1 MTLRVA
7 EIHRVLKPTGSF
19 YLHCDPTSSHYLRL
33 VADSI
38 FCPNNGEFQNE
49 LIWCYSIGGKSKERF
64 GRKHD
69 VIFLYTKSNEGKHVF
84 NQKAASIPRKENTHM
99 KVGVDEDGRA
109 YQEKFVKKSGKTYRY
124 YLDEGKIAED
134 YWTDIETLNREDKE
148 RLGYPTQKPEALLER
163 IIQVSSNEGDVIL
176 DAYCGCGTTVAV
188 AEKLNRKWIGIDITY
203 QSISL
208 ILKRLEDSYGEAAVF
223 NVKMTGIP
231 RDMKS
236 AEALANKNDDRTRKE
251 FEKWA
256 ILNFS
261 NNRAV
266 INQKKGADKGIDG
279 TAFFIE
285 SEGGH
290 GRIIFQVK
298 SGKVDSRDIR
308 DLHGTMTREKAAL
321 GIFITLKKPTK
332 DMLQEAKTCGLYH
345 HKIMGCSYDKVA
357 IVTIQDMIE
366 NGLRLHVPLSME
378 VLKSAQ
384 RKNQEDNQLPI
395 FLEEMDEAV

>member
-1 MTLRVA
+1 MGDT
-7 EIHRVLKPTGSF
+7 
-19 YLHCDPTSSHYLRL
+19 
-33 VADSI
+33 
-38 FCPNNGEFQNE
+38 
-49 LIWCYSIGGKSKERF
+49 
-64 GRKHD
+64 
-69 VIFLYTKSNEGKHVF
+69 
-84 NQKAASIPRKENTHM
+84 
-99 KVGVDEDGRA
+99 
-109 YQEKFVKKSGKTYRY
+109 
-124 YLDEGKIAED
+124 
-134 YWTDIETLNREDKE
+134 WTDIPPLSSQAKE

-163 IIQVSSNEGDVIL
+163 IIQASSNEGDVIL

-188 AEKLNRKWIGIDITY
+188 AQKLNRKWIGIDITY

-208 ILKRLEDSYGEAAVF
+208 ILKRLEDSCGQAAVF

-256 ILNFS
+256 ILTFS
-261 NNRAV
+261 NNRAA

-290 GRIIFQVK
+290 GRIVFQVK

-321 GIFITLKKPTK
+321 GVFITLKKPTK

-345 HKIMGCSYDKVA
+345 HKIMGCSYDKIA
-357 IVTIQDMIE
+357 IVTIQDIIE
-366 NGLRLHVPLSME
+366 DGLRLHVPLSME

-384 RKNQEDNQLPI
+384 RKTTEDTQLPI
-395 FLEEMDEAV
+395 FLEQMDEAV

>member
-1 MTLRVA
+1 M
-7 EIHRVLKPTGSF
+7 
-19 YLHCDPTSSHYLRL
+19 
-33 VADSI
+33 
-38 FCPNNGEFQNE
+38 
-49 LIWCYSIGGKSKERF
+49 
-64 GRKHD
+64 
-69 VIFLYTKSNEGKHVF
+69 
-84 NQKAASIPRKENTHM
+84 QKAYEAGLVIQTKPGTVPQLKR
-99 KVGVDEDGRA
+99 
-109 YQEKFVKKSGKTYRY
+109 
-124 YLDEGKIAED
+124 YLDEQEGVCLGD
-134 YWTDIETLNREDKE
+134 SWTDIPPLNSQAKE

-163 IIQVSSNEGDVIL
+163 IIQASSNEGDVIL

-188 AEKLNRKWIGIDITY
+188 AQRLNRKWIGIDITY

-208 ILKRLEDSYGEAAVF
+208 ILKRLEDSGGTGAVF

-236 AEALANKNDDRTRKE
+236 AEALANKSDDRTRKE

-256 ILNFS
+256 ILTFS

-290 GRIIFQVK
+290 GRILFQVK
-298 SGKVDSRDIR
+298 SGNVKSGDIR
-308 DLHGTMTREKAAL
+308 DLIGTMTREKAAL
-321 GIFITLKKPTK
+321 GIFLTLKKPTK

-345 HKIMGCSYDKVA
+345 HKIMGQPYPKVA
-357 IVTIQDMIE
+357 IVTVQDIIE
-366 NGLRLHVPLSME
+366 SGLRLNVPLSME

-384 RKNQEDNQLPI
+384 RTTQEDNQLPI
-395 FLEEMDEAV
+395 FQPEMDEAV

>member
-1 MTLRVA
+1 
-7 EIHRVLKPTGSF
+7 
-19 YLHCDPTSSHYLRL
+19 
-33 VADSI
+33 
-38 FCPNNGEFQNE
+38 
-49 LIWCYSIGGKSKERF
+49 
-64 GRKHD
+64 
-69 VIFLYTKSNEGKHVF
+69 
-84 NQKAASIPRKENTHM
+84 
-99 KVGVDEDGRA
+99 
-109 YQEKFVKKSGKTYRY
+109 
-124 YLDEGKIAED
+124 
-134 YWTDIETLNREDKE
+134 
-148 RLGYPTQKPEALLER
+148 
-163 IIQVSSNEGDVIL
+163 
-176 DAYCGCGTTVAV
+176 
-188 AEKLNRKWIGIDITY
+188 
-203 QSISL
+203 
-208 ILKRLEDSYGEAAVF
+208 
-223 NVKMTGIP
+223 MTGIP
-231 RDMKS
+231 KDMKS

-261 NNRAV
+261 NNRAA
-266 INQKKGADKGIDG
+266 INHKKGADKGIDG

-290 GRIIFQVK
+290 GRIVFQVK

-345 HKIMGCSYDKVA
+345 HKIMGCSYDKIA

-384 RKNQEDNQLPI
+384 RKTQEDNQLPI
-395 FLEEMDEAV
+395 FLDQMDEAV